1 MDIEPE
7 ARALIA
13 GAVGATG
20 WALAIGL
27 VLGLWLNKD
36 PRDKPNKSEGKE

>member
-7 ARALIA
+7 AALI
-13 GAVGATG
+13 VGATG

-27 VLGLWLNKD
+27 VLGLWLNKE

>member
-7 ARALIA
+7 AALI
-13 GAVGATG
+13 VGATG

-36 PRDKPNKSEGKE
+36 SRDKPRPSEKK

>member
-7 ARALIA
+7 ARALI
-13 GAVGATG
+13 VGVTG

-27 VLGLWLNKD
+27 VLGLWLNKE